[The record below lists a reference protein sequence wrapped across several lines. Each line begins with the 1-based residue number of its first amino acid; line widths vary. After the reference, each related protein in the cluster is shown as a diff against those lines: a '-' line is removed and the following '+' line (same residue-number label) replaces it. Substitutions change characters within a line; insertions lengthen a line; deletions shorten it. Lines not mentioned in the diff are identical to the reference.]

1 MTSLLPKTSFLN
13 PSSGTRLSKFE
24 KSFNPTPLLL
34 TQLFEQE
41 DKKCCRIGRFG
52 APSCPLGPLKS
63 QKIFLFFFFR
73 HLTSISPLRNRFR
86 PLRNHFF
93 HLFRP
98 FLELWKKFGGEI
110 FLIWHFLEL
119 FGHFCQSMACNSSKR
134 SPQTHTTRTKKLG
147 RWRKHVFFF
156 VFFNTLV

>member
-1 MTSLLPKTSFLN
+1 MRSVFFPGNKVAKNPVLN
-13 PSSGTRLSKFE
+13 PSSGTRLLKFE

-93 HLFRP
+93 HLLRP
-98 FLELWKKFGGEI
+98 FLELEKKIFLGN
-110 FLIWHFLEL
+110 FLIWHFLGL
-119 FGHFCQSMACNSSKR
+119 FGQICQSMACWGSNR
-134 SPQTHTTRTKKLG
+134 S
-147 RWRKHVFFF
+147 V
-156 VFFNTLV
+156 